1 MDAGKGGEG
10 ITLQQAFIAF
20 EEALTDRPVSA
31 EAQGMYLRLLYHA
44 NQGRYKTAGGAWVFP
59 KWVQLRLEELIVS
72 MGWKDKRTLQKVR
85 DELVSAGYI
94 RFKSGNGAS
103 VTEYLL
109 VQLLTSEERKQI
121 EEEIEQPLPAPVKER
136 QGSFDLDEFF
146 ALAVRHSLGEDA

>member
-94 RFKSGNGAS
+94 RFKLGNGAS

>member
-10 ITLQQAFIAF
+10 ITLQQAFISF
-20 EEALTDRPVSA
+20 EEAITARPVSA

-44 NQGRYKTAGGAWVFP
+44 NQGRYKAASGEWVFP
-59 KWVQLRLEELIVS
+59 KWVQVRREELIVS

-94 RFKSGNGAS
+94 RFKSGNGS
-103 VTEYLL
+103 GVTEYLL

>member
-20 EEALTDRPVSA
+20 EEALTARPVSA
-31 EAQGMYLRLLYHA
+31 EAQGMYLRLLYYA
-44 NQGRYKTAGGAWVFP
+44 NQGRYKTASGAWVFP
-59 KWVQLRLEELIVS
+59 KWVQVRREELIVS

-85 DELVSAGYI
+85 DELVSAGYV
-94 RFKSGNGAS
+94 RFKSGNGAG

-146 ALAVRHSLGEDA
+146 ALAVRRSLGEDA